1 MLIGVDFSNARR
13 SRRASSS
20 RGTSAAPMVADT
32 ASGARPAEILD
43 TIARVVGALSD
54 HPDAVGIAI
63 PGEVNTDGRCWRL
76 PNTRGFEGVRI
87 AEEVSRRLRCPIAV
101 ENRATTAA
109 LAEQLYGHGQQHET
123 FLLVSLETGIGGGLV
138 DRTSALS
145 RVQRFWRGNRPYLR
159 GHFAGRA
166 AVRVRTTRLRG
177 GVRGHARRAAQV
189 RRARRQSHGAERG
202 RRGRA
207 RRAEWIGVMAFETM
221 GRALG
226 RALGTV
232 QNFLDLGAVVFA
244 GAAALHFDLIEPY
257 VREELRLKAF
267 APPLAEVPLLTSEL
281 GESAGVIGAAH
292 LTTL

>member
-1 MLIGVDFSNARR
+1 MLIGVDFSNAVIKAGIVEQGRVLR
-13 SRRASSS
+13 SMIAD
-20 RGTSAAPMVADT
+20 TPSAAE
-32 ASGARPAEILD
+32 PAEILD
-43 TIARVVGALSD
+43 TIARVVGALSK

-87 AEEVSRRLRCPIAV
+87 AEEISNRLRCPIAV

-109 LAEQLYGHGQQHET
+109 LAEQLYGHGQRHQT

-138 DRTSALS
+138 IGRQLYPGSNGFGAEIGHICVDTSPDAPLCACG
-145 RVQRFWRGNRPYLR
+145 QRGCVEA
-159 GHFAGRA
+159 FAGTRA
-166 AVRVRTTRLRG
+166 VLRKFSELGGKALELSAV
-177 GVRGHARRAAQV
+177 A
-189 RRARRQSHGAERG
+189 SS
-202 RRGRA
+202 A
-207 RRAEWIGVMAFETM
+207 RRAEWIGVLAFETM

-226 RALGTV
+226 RALATV

-244 GAAALHFDLIEPY
+244 GSAALHFDLIEPY

-267 APPLAEVPLLTSEL
+267 APPLAAVELLVSEL

-292 LTTL
+292 LTAL